1 MFRIGDTRLHTG
13 AVPPDREYLVFSLA
27 ALRCPTQGLKLS
39 YWRKYSLDPWQ
50 ALYGGVG
57 RLMS

>member
-50 ALYGGVG
+50 AL
-57 RLMS
+57 